1 VVLAGATQAAAQ
13 DTDLE
18 LVLLADASGSITD
31 AEIRFQREGYAEA
44 MTDPSVLAAI
54 AGTAYGSIAVT
65 YVEWAANQVTVAEW
79 TRIADRE
86 DAELFA
92 ARVLAPPRRAIG
104 RNAIGAALL
113 EGLHLMETND
123 IDGWRRVI
131 DFSGDSVNN
140 YSGPS
145 IAAARQEVLAAGVTI
160 NGLPILRPGDPGRAM
175 GGLEA
180 LFAERIVGGPHAFVV
195 TAESRAS
202 FAEAIKRK
210 LILEISGR
218 APPRNMAAS
227 DAPPA
232 GRAAQSSSDFTR

>member
-1 VVLAGATQAAAQ
+1 MRALLFALGLALPGAASAQ

-18 LVLLADASGSITD
+18 LVLLADASGSID
-31 AEIRFQREGYAEA
+31 SREYDLQREGYA
-44 MTDPSVLAAI
+44 AAI
-54 AGTAYGSIAVT
+54 VDPEVLEAIANTAYGSIAVT
-65 YVEWAANQVTVAEW
+65 YVEWAANQVVVAEW

-104 RNAIGAALL
+104 RNAIGSALL
-113 EGLHLMETND
+113 EGLALMEEND

-131 DFSGDSVNN
+131 DFSGDSVNS
-140 YSGPS
+140 YSGPP
-145 IAAARQEVLAAGVTI
+145 IAAARERVLAAGVTI

-180 LFAERIVGGPHAFVV
+180 LFAQRIAGGPNSFVV

-210 LILEISGR
+210 LILEISGEV
-218 APPRNMAAS
+218 PPRSVAA
-227 DAPPA
+227 A
-232 GRAAQSSSDFTR
+232 R